1 MLFFILLRKNFYLRI
16 EMKTYTYGQIWKIAF
31 PVLISLLMEQLVG
44 MTDTAFLGRVGEV
57 ELGASA
63 LGSIFYI
70 AVFVLGMGLGT
81 GAQILMGRRNG
92 EGLFHEVGNFFYHS
106 LFLLLLV
113 ATILFTIVRNFSPWL
128 LAQMISSQDVYAA
141 ACEYVEWRVYGFFF
155 AYIAIMFRAF
165 YVATTQ
171 TKTLTLNSVM
181 MVASNILFN
190 YVLIFGKFGFPALG
204 IAGAA
209 IGSVMAECVSM
220 LFFIFYTR
228 FRLDY
233 HKYGLHL
240 KPHFRHHFLR
250 KILSISIWTM
260 VQNFLS
266 LGTWF
271 LFFLAVEHLGERE
284 LAVSN
289 IIRNISSLLYM
300 TLSAMASTVSTL
312 VSNLM
317 GQDENDAVLPMVSR
331 ALKLSAYIIFPMAA
345 LIAIFPEWVLA
356 IYTDE
361 TELIVVGV
369 APLFVLLSSYLF
381 TVPQRIYLSA
391 TMGSGNTR
399 RALWIEVVSL
409 AIYSLFI
416 YVVIFH
422 DKAPLWVC
430 WFSEYVYS
438 IPAMLLAWIY
448 MRSNKWRSRKI

>member
-1 MLFFILLRKNFYLRI
+1 
-16 EMKTYTYGQIWKIAF
+16 MKTYSYGQIWKIAF
-31 PVLISLLMEQLVG
+31 PVLISVLMEQLVG

-63 LGSIFYI
+63 LGGIFYI

-92 EGLFHEVGNFFYHS
+92 EGLFNEVGNLFYHS
-106 LFLLLLV
+106 LLLLV
-113 ATILFTIVRNFSPWL
+113 LVAAFLFTLVQNFSPWL
-128 LAQMISSQDVYAA
+128 LAQMISSPDVYAA
-141 ACEYVEWRVYGFFF
+141 ACDYVEWRVYGFFF
-155 AYIAIMFRAF
+155 AYVAIMFRAF

-181 MVASNILFN
+181 MVASNIVFN
-190 YVLIFGKFGFPALG
+190 YILIFGKFGFPALG

-228 FRLDY
+228 FKLDY
-233 HKYGLHL
+233 RKYGLHL
-240 KPHFRHHFLR
+240 KPHFRHHFLG
-250 KILSISIWTM
+250 KILGISIWTM

-289 IIRNISSLLYM
+289 IIRNISSILYM

-317 GQDENDAVLPMVSR
+317 GQGENESVMPMVTK
-331 ALKLSAYIIFPMAA
+331 ALRLSAYIIFP
-345 LIAIFPEWVLA
+345 LAIFIALFPELILS
-356 IYTDE
+356 IYTDDAS
-361 TELIVVGV
+361 LILVGV

-381 TVPQRIYLSA
+381 TVPQRIFVSA

-399 RALWIEVVSL
+399 RALWIEIVSL
-409 AIYSLFI
+409 VIYSLFI

-422 DKAPLWVC
+422 HKAPLWVC
-430 WFSEYVYS
+430 WFSEYVYA
-438 IPAMLLAWIY
+438 IPAMMLSALY
-448 MRSNKWRSRKI
+448 MRSGKWQNRVI

>member
-1 MLFFILLRKNFYLRI
+1 
-16 EMKTYTYGQIWKIAF
+16 MKTYSYGQIWKIAF
-31 PVLISLLMEQLVG
+31 PVLISVLMEQLVG
-44 MTDTAFLGRVGEV
+44 MTDTAFLGRVGEI

-92 EGLFHEVGNFFYHS
+92 EGLFHEVGNLFYHS
-106 LFLLLLV
+106 LLLLIVV
-113 ATILFTIVRNFSPWL
+113 ATVLFTAVQTAAPWL
-128 LAQMISSQDVYAA
+128 LGKMISSPAVYAA
-141 ACEYVEWRVYGFFF
+141 ACSYVEWRVYGFFF
-155 AYIAIMFRAF
+155 AYVAIMFRAF

-171 TKTLTLNSVM
+171 TKTLTLNSIM
-181 MVASNILFN
+181 MVASNIIFN
-190 YVLIFGKFGFPALG
+190 YILIFGKFGFPALG

-228 FRLDY
+228 YRMDY
-233 HKYGLHL
+233 KKYGLNL
-240 KPHFRHHFLR
+240 RPHFRHHFLG
-250 KILSISIWTM
+250 KILGISIWTM

-289 IIRNISSLLYM
+289 IVRNISSFFYM
-300 TLSAMASTVSTL
+300 TISAMASTASTL

-317 GQDENDAVLPMVSR
+317 GQNEKDAVMPMVNRTLRLVS
-331 ALKLSAYIIFPMAA
+331 YIIVPMAI
-345 LIAIFPEWVLA
+345 LVLLFPEWVLA
-356 IYTDE
+356 IYTDDAQ
-361 TELIVVGV
+361 LIAVGV
-369 APLFVLLSSYLF
+369 APLFVLVSSYVF

-399 RALWIEVVSL
+399 RALWIEIVSL
-409 AIYSLFI
+409 VVYIMFI
-416 YVVIFH
+416 YLVIFH
-422 DKAPLWVC
+422 YKAPLWVC
-430 WFSEYVYS
+430 WFSEHVYAFPS
-438 IPAMLLAWIY
+438 MLMAWWY
-448 MRSNKWRSRKI
+448 MRNNKWRTKVI